1 MEIVSDCLEAV
12 QRQRDLNSCKENFFE
27 KFGNAEF
34 YEITKKL
41 VACKSDVSSVRSEIN
56 LIESKMTSSS
66 NQDLVKVQNKT
77 FAFHKILE
85 AMARNFITK
94 IFFAQ

>member
-12 QRQRDLNSCKENFFE
+12 QRQRDFNSCKENFFE

-41 VACKSDVSSVRSEIN
+41 VVCKSDVLSVRSEIT
-56 LIESKMTSSS
+56 LIESKMSSS
-66 NQDLVKVQNKT
+66 SDQDLLKIQNKT

-85 AMARNFITK
+85 AMARNFITN
-94 IFFAQ
+94 FFLAT